1 MSEVITQAT
10 IEYRGNKSFLLG
22 TATRNQNEVIALEVY
37 GPEATVMAL
46 AHHLV
51 KYELRGKPFE
61 TDVVIRHQA
70 GGELSVTHIALAPG
84 KFRFRG
90 KLITN
95 GKARWSQTI
104 MFLDAL
110 RPSSSDDFFFLKDE
124 DQPAWFFKRL
134 SNVCPIPLR
143 PEWAGWLWARGNQH
157 VRVKY
162 VNPGGISTDKKAQ
175 PPFLAE
181 ETVTPI
187 SKLGGEGL
195 DVYRIRTKG
204 VLDEYKLAW
213 LEIIWAEL
221 GLSEKMYAVSTGY
234 ANSTLQIAQVE
245 KELVLTEKKTGKQL
259 AKGDSLEWLVVRSRM
274 AGVPLELV

>member
-1 MSEVITQAT
+1 MNETVKQT
-10 IEYRGNKSFLLG
+10 IEYRGNKSFILG
-22 TATRNQNEVIALEVY
+22 FAWEKPNEALAIEIY
-37 GPEATVMAL
+37 GPESIASAL
-46 AHHLV
+46 CHHLV
-51 KYELRGKPFE
+51 KSEMRAEAFKTE
-61 TDVVIRHQA
+61 TLIKDGSGAARHLA
-70 GGELSVTHIALAPG
+70 LSTG
-84 KFRFRG
+84 RFRFKP

-95 GKARWSQTI
+95 GKARWAQMI
-104 MFLDAL
+104 LFADKL
-110 RPSSSDDFFFLKDE
+110 RPSNNDDFYFLKDLC
-124 DQPAWFFKRL
+124 QPDWFFKRL

-143 PEWAGWLWARGNQH
+143 PEWAGWLWARGNQN

-195 DVYRIRTKG
+195 DVFRIRTKG
-204 VLDEYKLAW
+204 TLDEYKLAW
-213 LEIIWAEL
+213 LEVIWAEL
-221 GLSEKMYAVSTGY
+221 GLSEKMYPVSTGY